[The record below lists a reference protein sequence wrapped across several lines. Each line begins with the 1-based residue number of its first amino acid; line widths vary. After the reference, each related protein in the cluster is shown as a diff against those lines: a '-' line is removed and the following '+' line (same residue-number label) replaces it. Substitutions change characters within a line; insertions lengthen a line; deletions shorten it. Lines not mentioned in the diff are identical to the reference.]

1 MKNAVIKSLYESMS
15 MLRESYEHWT
25 EEDWAKKLK
34 KVCHLNK
41 EEADDLLHDLNNL
54 RGNEWL
60 EIVEDNCDDEKLLIA
75 FKEFIGAN
83 DIWEDEFDESL
94 NESLSLKE
102 SYYIDN
108 DSIINK
114 DTDEVDATFDVTVN
128 GGDVIFKIKPKRS
141 LSDAEKK
148 SIIRKVKSE
157 VTWLAKTG
165 SFGHIYSPVVYGGID
180 ESLKEDYNSDLE
192 TERKIQKYLDDHNLW
207 GEVSVQD
214 GTVYVEIHWG
224 DWKHDHWYCQDL
236 MSELGYVLVGK
247 EVTEEDG
254 SDTFSA
260 IHTYEKMDVTNESL
274 SLKKSINESPD
285 AKDIAPDVLDYR
297 EKMQNA
303 MKTRVR
309 EWGVNS
315 ITHFGHAVD
324 NTHNELLELEQDG
337 LFSKEAFN
345 KTYALKCIS
354 SIINYVEN
362 DVLSKLYEYKS
373 YIENK

>member
-1 MKNAVIKSLYESMS
+1 MKNAVIKSLYESFNKP
-15 MLRESYEHWT
+15 LNESYEYWT

-60 EIVEDNCDDEKLLIA
+60 EVVEDNCDDEKLLIA

-108 DSIINK
+108 DSIINT
-114 DTDEVDATFDVTVN
+114 DTNEVDATFDVTVN
-128 GGDVIFKIKPKRS
+128 GSDVIFKIKPKRS

-180 ESLKEDYNSDLE
+180 ESLKEDYNSDLQI
-192 TERKIQKYLDDHNLW
+192 EREVQKYLDDHNLW
-207 GEVSVQD
+207 GDVSVHD
-214 GTVYVEIHWG
+214 GVVSVEIHWG

-236 MSELGYVLVGK
+236 MSDLGYTLINKV
-247 EVTEEDG
+247 VTEEDG
-254 SDTFSA
+254 SDAFSA
-260 IHTYEKMDVTNESL
+260 IHTYEKMN
-274 SLKKSINESPD
+274 INE
-285 AKDIAPDVLDYR
+285 
-297 EKMQNA
+297 E
-303 MKTRVR
+303 
-309 EWGVNS
+309 
-315 ITHFGHAVD
+315 
-324 NTHNELLELEQDG
+324 
-337 LFSKEAFN
+337 
-345 KTYALKCIS
+345 
-354 SIINYVEN
+354 
-362 DVLSKLYEYKS
+362 
-373 YIENK
+373 